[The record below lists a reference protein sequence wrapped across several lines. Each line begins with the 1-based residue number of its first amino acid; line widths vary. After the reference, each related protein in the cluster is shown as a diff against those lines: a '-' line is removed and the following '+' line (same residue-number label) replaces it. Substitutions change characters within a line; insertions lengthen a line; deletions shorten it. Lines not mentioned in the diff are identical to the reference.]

1 MIDEE
6 LQDQAALYA
15 LGILSAG
22 EAEAFERA
30 LAADAELATLAREL
44 RDAAGDLAR
53 VPEGTAPPALKA
65 RVLGEIA
72 GARRAGPP
80 VWLPWA
86 LAACLALCCGVLGI
100 QQSRLRQQLLA
111 ASEADPLPQ
120 VAIYSL
126 SGPDASAPGG
136 RITVAWAPG
145 CQRGRVQITGVPA
158 AAPGKDYQLWAV
170 DAEHPA
176 PINAGIVRV
185 DNQGCANVDFQPGTR
200 APHVQAFAI
209 SLEPLGGSS
218 QKTGPI
224 LFSGKD

>member
-1 MIDEE
+1 MIGED
-6 LQDQAALYA
+6 LQDQAPLYA
-15 LGILSAG
+15 LGILPAG

-30 LAADAELATLAREL
+30 LAENAELARLAREL
-44 RDAAGDLAR
+44 REAAGELAR
-53 VPEGTAPPALKA
+53 VPDGTAPPALKG
-65 RVLGEIA
+65 RVLAEIA
-72 GARRAGPP
+72 GPRRAGLPI
-80 VWLPWA
+80 WLPWA

-100 QQSRLRQQLLA
+100 QQSRLRRQLLA
-111 ASEADPLPQ
+111 ANEADPLPE

-126 SGPDASAPGG
+126 SGPDAAAPGG

-145 CQRGRVQITGVPA
+145 CQRGRVQISGVPA
-158 AAPGKDYQLWAV
+158 PAPGKDYQLWAV
-170 DAEHPA
+170 DADHPA

-185 DNQGCANVDFQPGTR
+185 DNEGRANVDFQPGTV

>member
-1 MIDEE
+1 MIGED

-15 LGILSAG
+15 LGILPAG

-30 LAADAELATLAREL
+30 LAAEPELARLAREL
-44 RDAAGDLAR
+44 QEAAGDLAR
-53 VPEGTAPPALKA
+53 VPEGKAPAALKA
-65 RVLGEIA
+65 RVMGEIA
-72 GARRAGPP
+72 GPRRAGLPT
-80 VWLPWA
+80 WLPWA
-86 LAACLALCCGVLGI
+86 LAACLALCCGILGI
-100 QQSRLRQQLLA
+100 QQSRLKQQLVVMN
-111 ASEADPLPQ
+111 EGDPLPQ

-126 SGPDASAPGG
+126 SGPDALAPNG

-158 AAPGKDYQLWAV
+158 PAPGKDYQLWAV
-170 DAEHPA
+170 DAGHPA
-176 PINAGIVRV
+176 PISAGIVRV
-185 DNQGCANVDFQPGTR
+185 DNEGSANVTFQPGTR
-200 APHVQAFAI
+200 APNVQAFAI